1 MATETQIERKTVREL
16 VLEKP
21 AAARIFEKL
30 GIDYCCGGEKSLID
44 ACAEAKVNV
53 EDVFTALAKPESVSA
68 DRDWRDAPLSELA
81 QYIVDKHHSFTR
93 DEIKRLVPLIS
104 KVVSVHGKNHP
115 ELLQVQ
121 SLFWDLAQE
130 LTMHMGKEEQVLF
143 PYIAKMDQAVQSNGP
158 LPRAMYGTV
167 QNPVQMMVAEHDSS
181 GRVLHKMREVT
192 NGYVPPP
199 DGCVTYQ
206 TLYCALEAFEKD
218 LHNHIHLENN
228 ILFPRSVDLEMTA
241 R

>member
-1 MATETQIERKTVREL
+1 MLTEGEKSVREL

-21 AAARIFEKL
+21 TAARVFEKF
-30 GIDYCCGGEKSLID
+30 GIDYCCGGNKSLID
-44 ACAEAKVNV
+44 ACVEAKVKV
-53 EDVFTALAKPESVSA
+53 EEVIAALAKPESVPTE
-68 DRDWRDAPLSELA
+68 RDWRGAPLSELA

-104 KVVSVHGKNHP
+104 KVVSMHGNNHP
-115 ELLQVQ
+115 ELLQVESRFQ
-121 SLFWDLAQE
+121 EMAQE

-143 PYIAKMDQAVQSNGP
+143 PYIAKIEEAVNSKRP
-158 LPRAMYGTV
+158 LPRAMFGTV
-167 QNPVQMMVAEHDSS
+167 QNPVRMMMMEHESS
-181 GRVLHKMREVT
+181 GQALHKMREAT

-199 DGCVTYQ
+199 DGCVTYE
-206 TLYCALEAFEKD
+206 TLYRALEAFEKD

-228 ILFPRSVDLEMTA
+228 ILFPRSVDLEKAA